1 MEIIYEVRGNTFRR
15 EQKKMSAMI
24 NRRLFLSFLRLG
36 LTAFGGPAMIAHVK
50 ELSVKKNKW
59 VDEETFK
66 HGIALCQTI
75 PGATV
80 MQMVAYVGMKVNGIQ
95 GALVSYISF
104 GLPAFLL
111 MLIFSAGYASSHN
124 LPKIVSL
131 FAGLQVIVVA
141 IIANATITF
150 SKDIVRKP
158 KSLAVACLSFVLL
171 WVGCNPFL
179 VVVIAAG
186 ISILLFKE
194 IVPASALAAPAK
206 PNKSPLRGAITLLV
220 ILTISIA
227 VLYFT
232 NRELFTLAYLMLKV
246 DLFAFGGGFGSVPL
260 MFHEVV
266 NVRNWLDSKT
276 LMEGIALGQVTP
288 GPIVITATFIG
299 YLTHGLPGAVVATI
313 AIFSPSFL
321 MLIMIMPFFDRMKAS
336 PSFQRAM
343 KGILASF
350 AGLLLFVLL
359 KFAFAVHWDWL
370 KSLLGLAAFAAL
382 LKKVDIL
389 YIVLTGTLLSLF
401 FF

>member
-1 MEIIYEVRGNTFRR
+1 
-15 EQKKMSAMI
+15 
-24 NRRLFLSFLRLG
+24 
-36 LTAFGGPAMIAHVK
+36 
-50 ELSVKKNKW
+50 
-59 VDEETFK
+59 
-66 HGIALCQTI
+66 
-75 PGATV
+75 
-80 MQMVAYVGMKVNGIQ
+80 
-95 GALVSYISF
+95 
-104 GLPAFLL
+104 
-111 MLIFSAGYASSHN
+111 
-124 LPKIVSL
+124 
-131 FAGLQVIVVA
+131 
-141 IIANATITF
+141 
-150 SKDIVRKP
+150 
-158 KSLAVACLSFVLL
+158 
-171 WVGCNPFL
+171 
-179 VVVIAAG
+179 
-186 ISILLFKE
+186 
-194 IVPASALAAPAK
+194 
-206 PNKSPLRGAITLLV
+206 
-220 ILTISIA
+220 
-227 VLYFT
+227 
-232 NRELFTLAYLMLKV
+232 MLKV